1 MMAKHIILEIIF
13 IGVLIVI
20 IDGAMVCREQNEIDP
35 TPFQSRR
42 VSTKVKA
49 MPPPTNGFMLSSVK
63 RTHSFMSKGKTIV
76 PPIISKRQNVAG
88 PLIVPSSYQAAESVT
103 NPQRIVIPIGV
114 SNYRPVQYV
123 DTFKNDP
130 FPSSYIDQLMKSVT
144 PSSTN
149 GTSTVNST
157 RVAESSDINEVKV
170 DDSPSNKHNDHATVD
185 NFIVS
190 PSVRRHPTRFI
201 ELESSYVPLT
211 IRFSSRTSKLN
222 IIPGDT
228 NYDLVGQDSTRH
240 DSFGRRM
247 SSSSPSSANSDDSR
261 RIELDS
267 RAIFG
272 EDRNEE
278 PLVLKSNGSKSTN
291 VPANMQRIIKC
302 IFPDFRFDGEEK
314 IQSAC

>member
-1 MMAKHIILEIIF
+1 M
-13 IGVLIVI
+13 
-20 IDGAMVCREQNEIDP
+20 
-35 TPFQSRR
+35 
-42 VSTKVKA
+42 
-49 MPPPTNGFMLSSVK
+49 
-63 RTHSFMSKGKTIV
+63 
-76 PPIISKRQNVAG
+76 
-88 PLIVPSSYQAAESVT
+88 
-103 NPQRIVIPIGV
+103 
-114 SNYRPVQYV
+114 
-123 DTFKNDP
+123 
-130 FPSSYIDQLMKSVT
+130 
-144 PSSTN
+144 
-149 GTSTVNST
+149 
-157 RVAESSDINEVKV
+157 
-170 DDSPSNKHNDHATVD
+170 
-185 NFIVS
+185 
-190 PSVRRHPTRFI
+190 
-201 ELESSYVPLT
+201 ESSYVPLT
-211 IRFSSRTSKLN
+211 ICFPSRTSKLN

-247 SSSSPSSANSDDSR
+247 SSSPSSANSDDSR